1 MSKTPGSHPT
11 HIEGMP
17 PMERQVALTI
27 AGFDP
32 GSGAGITADLKVF
45 AANSLYGMAAITSL
59 TVQSTQGVR
68 RSQPIEATL
77 LRETLDCLADDV
89 HFAGIKIGMLGSAQ
103 NVEAVAS
110 FLEAGGPALPGRS
123 RVVLDPVFR
132 SSSGREL
139 LEGDG
144 IIFLKNRLIP
154 RIGWITPNWEELSAL
169 VGRPIEGRESVL
181 AGARELQVMAA
192 AAGNPELNVVVTG
205 GQLLPPDDY
214 LLIADGTGCWL
225 PGEHIATSATHGT
238 GCAFSS
244 ALLCGLIAGFT
255 AYDAAADAKAYVA
268 MALKTAYPIGHGKG
282 PMHHL
287 FRFAKGI

>member
-17 PMERQVALTI
+17 PVERQVALTI

-45 AANSLYGMAAITSL
+45 AANNMYGMAAITSL

-68 RSQPIEATL
+68 RSEPVGAGL

-89 HFAGIKIGMLGSAQ
+89 HFAGIKVGMLGSAE
-103 NVEAVAS
+103 NVEAVSS
-110 FLEAGGPALPGRS
+110 FLEAGGPSLPGRS
-123 RVVLDPVFR
+123 RVVLDPVLR

-139 LEGDG
+139 LEKAG
-144 IIFLKNRLIP
+144 IIFLQNRLISQV
-154 RIGWITPNWEELSAL
+154 GWVTPNWEELSAL
-169 VGRPIEGRESVL
+169 IGRRIDSREAVL
-181 AGARELQVMAA
+181 AGARELQAMAA

-205 GQLLPPDDY
+205 GQLVPPDDY
-214 LLIADGTGCWL
+214 LLTANGAEYWL
-225 PGEHIATSATHGT
+225 PGEHVATSATHGT
-238 GCAFSS
+238 GCAFST
-244 ALLCGLIAGFT
+244 ALLCGLMEGFP

-268 MALKTAYPIGHGKG
+268 MALKTAYPIGRGKG

-287 FRFAKGI
+287 FRFTKGI